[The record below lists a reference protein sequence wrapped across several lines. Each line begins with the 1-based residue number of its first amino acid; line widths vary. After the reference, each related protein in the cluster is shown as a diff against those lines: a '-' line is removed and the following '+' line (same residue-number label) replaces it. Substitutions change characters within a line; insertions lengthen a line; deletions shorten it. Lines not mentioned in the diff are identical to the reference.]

1 MANPLHIHKL
11 REGVAAWNQWRK
23 EDPDTRPDLSKLTI
37 NRETFQ
43 DTLLWDHPSE
53 KVNLTGLD
61 LNHANLHLVR
71 LVGVNLRE
79 ASLDRADLLG
89 AMLIQVDLQK
99 AGLNRASLARSSL
112 HQVRLREAHLE
123 GAIFAAAR
131 LEWVDM
137 ERANLRNVSWVD
149 ARLIAVHMTDATGEH
164 GAFVNCEI
172 LDSDLNGADLNHAD
186 MSEARLKGVR
196 LRGSCLRWSRF
207 VMATLDNVV
216 LTDADLES
224 AVLSG
229 ATMLRSKL
237 RRSHLKGANM
247 QSVTL
252 RRCDLRSADLRDA
265 NVGGIGY
272 NRWSYYQGIRVDG
285 CYSSPNFMRF
295 ARDQEY
301 IEEMRGAPRDCRYWF
316 FYLPW
321 LISSDCGRSFLLWGG
336 WSVCIAL
343 VFAIKYWA
351 MGPDHLNLGYLDYSF
366 TSMLYYSVVTF
377 TTLGFGDIVPK
388 SDEAAMW
395 VMLEVAIGYVMLGGL
410 IAIFANKLARR
421 S

>member
-1 MANPLHIHKL
+1 MANPLHVQKL
-11 REGVAAWNQWRK
+11 KEGVAAWNQWRK
-23 EDPDTRPDLSKLTI
+23 ENPDTIPDLSKLTVS
-37 NRETFQ
+37 RDTFQ
-43 DTLLWDHPSE
+43 DTLLWNHPSGQ
-53 KVNLTGLD
+53 VNLMGLD
-61 LNHANLHLVR
+61 LNHAKLHLVR

-89 AMLIQVDLQK
+89 ATLIQADLQK
-99 AGLNRASLARSSL
+99 AWLNRASLARSSL
-112 HQVRLREAHLE
+112 HQVKLRESQLE
-123 GAIFAAAR
+123 GAIFSNAR
-131 LEWVDM
+131 LEQVDM
-137 ERANLRNVSWVD
+137 ERANLRNVSWGD
-149 ARLIAVHMTDATGEH
+149 ARLITVRMTDAMGEH

-172 LDSDLNGADLNHAD
+172 LDSDLNGADLTYAD
-186 MSEARLKGVR
+186 MSEVRLKGVR

-207 VMATLDNVV
+207 AMANLDDVV
-216 LTDADLES
+216 LTDADPES

-229 ATMLRSKL
+229 ATILRSKL
-237 RRSHLKGANM
+237 RRSHLKGANL

-265 NVGGIGY
+265 NVGSIGY
-272 NRWSYYQGIRVDG
+272 NRWSYYQGIRVEG
-285 CYSSPNFMRF
+285 CYSSPNFARF
-295 ARDQEY
+295 AKDQEY
-301 IEEMRGAPRDCRYWF
+301 IEEMRGAPRDFRYWL

-336 WSVCIAL
+336 WSVGIAL
-343 VFAIKYWA
+343 VFALKYWA
-351 MGPDHLNLGYLDYSF
+351 MGPYHFNLGYLDHSF